1 MTIRQF
7 IVLGNTAYSDL
18 FPNSRAYARNKAS
31 AVRELRRRGICRD
44 AARKAVNEACAKP
57 GSLLTVDV
65 GVGYS
70 VCELY
75 ALPVGEILVV
85 NKFVK

>member
-1 MTIRQF
+1 MTMRQF
-7 IVLGNTAYSDL
+7 IILGNPAYSERSA
-18 FPNSRAYARNKAS
+18 NGRAYARNKAA
-31 AVRELRRRGICRD
+31 AVRELRRRGVCRD

-57 GSLLTVDV
+57 CSLCTVEV

-75 ALPVGEILVV
+75 ALPVGETLVG